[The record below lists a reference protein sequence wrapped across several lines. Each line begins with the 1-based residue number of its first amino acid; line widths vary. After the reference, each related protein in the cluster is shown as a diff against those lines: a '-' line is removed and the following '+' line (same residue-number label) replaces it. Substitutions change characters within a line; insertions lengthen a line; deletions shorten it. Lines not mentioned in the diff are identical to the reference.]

1 MWIDDN
7 SKRLPVNNNLIEK
20 ESGELPCKQCNSSN
34 YCKNNHT
41 ACESFL
47 MYVRDWGSFD
57 EQPEDRIPG
66 RVKYNM
72 IFTDKGGR
80 GES

>member
-7 SKRLPVNNNLIEK
+7 SKRIPVRIK
-20 ESGELPCKQCNSSN
+20 PSSTQDGESPCSGCNSAN
-34 YCKNNHT
+34 YCENNHT
-41 ACESFL
+41 ACHSFL
-47 MYVRDWGSFD
+47 MYVRNWEGYK
-57 EQPEDRIPG
+57 EAPEDRIPG

-80 GES
+80 ADA